1 MARAS
6 KEINTNSR
14 IVIVGAAAGGL
25 ACAVALHRN
34 GFSNVSVVESAVSPD
49 ELEHAAP
56 INLGANAVRAFK
68 YLGLMD
74 QLLERSWRWAGA
86 LLQNKKGKR
95 LGYMDAEEI
104 LQRSGFS
111 PITTTRRQMLS
122 VLRSGVPEAWLRYGT
137 EVTSVS
143 EGEGC
148 LTICLQGGGTEE
160 ADLVVGAN
168 GFYSELREQVM
179 GKTEVRKD
187 GKVSVQALIP
197 AEDAVGVLNF
207 AQDNVFTE
215 IITSRGSIGFGRN
228 TDEDFNVFFNIIED
242 EVKEALDG
250 ESLVRYAKEN
260 FSGLDQRIDDILK
273 VISPQNIRVYFPKDR
288 PLSKGWSKGR
298 IVLIGDAA
306 HPCFQ
311 YTGLGAAMAIES
323 ALVLAHCLKSNK
335 NYQNAFRQFEKVR
348 LPRVKVVNAKSY
360 QAGKMFGM
368 SSPIGSAIRDV
379 VVGLVPAKL
388 AAGPVADIHVKDFMP

>member
-25 ACAVALHRN
+25 ACAAALHRN
-34 GFSNVSVVESAVSPD
+34 GFSNVSVVEKAVSPD

-86 LLQNKKGKR
+86 LLQNKKGRR
-95 LGYMDAEEI
+95 LGYMDGEEI

-143 EGEGC
+143 EGEDC
-148 LTICLQGGGTEE
+148 LTVSLQGGGTEE
-160 ADLVVGAN
+160 VDLVVGAN

-179 GKTEVRKD
+179 GKSEVRKD
-187 GKVSVQALIP
+187 GKVSVQALLP
-197 AEDAVGVLNF
+197 AEDAAGVLNF
-207 AQDNVFTE
+207 ARDNVFTE

-228 TDEDFNVFFNIIED
+228 TDEDFNVFFNVIED

-260 FSGLDQRIDDILK
+260 FSGLDQRIDGILK
-273 VISPQNIRVYFPKDR
+273 VIDSKNIRVYFPKDR
-288 PLSKGWSKGR
+288 PLSKDWSKGR
-298 IVLIGDAA
+298 LVLIGDAA
-306 HPCFQ
+306 HPCFP

-323 ALVLAHCLKSNK
+323 ALVLAQCLKINK
-335 NYQNAFRQFEKVR
+335 DYQSAFQQFEKVR